1 MFCNIKTKEM
11 KRNIS
16 IVNIWKNDTKIILMN
31 ARGLFNAPL
40 QAKNQINASLYLT
53 PRVLKRAFIRTLD
66 VDTKVGLE
74 IKYAVMFL
82 SYFLIYIKNTRDIFY
97 TSLFYDVLVYFCFF
111 DSSCSSSIF
120 VILRLSKS
128 LKVMSENPVKK
139 GL

>member
-53 PRVLKRAFIRTLD
+53 PRVLKRAFIRILD

>member
-1 MFCNIKTKEM
+1 M
-11 KRNIS
+11 
-16 IVNIWKNDTKIILMN
+16 
-31 ARGLFNAPL
+31 
-40 QAKNQINASLYLT
+40 T
-53 PRVLKRAFIRTLD
+53 PRVLKRAFIRILD

>member
-1 MFCNIKTKEM
+1 M
-11 KRNIS
+11 
-16 IVNIWKNDTKIILMN
+16 
-31 ARGLFNAPL
+31 
-40 QAKNQINASLYLT
+40 
-53 PRVLKRAFIRTLD
+53 PRVLKRAFIRILD

-82 SYFLIYIKNTRDIFY
+82 SYFLIYIKNTKDIFY
-97 TSLFYDVLVYFCFF
+97 TFLFYDVLVYFCFF
-111 DSSCSSSIF
+111 YSSCSSSIF